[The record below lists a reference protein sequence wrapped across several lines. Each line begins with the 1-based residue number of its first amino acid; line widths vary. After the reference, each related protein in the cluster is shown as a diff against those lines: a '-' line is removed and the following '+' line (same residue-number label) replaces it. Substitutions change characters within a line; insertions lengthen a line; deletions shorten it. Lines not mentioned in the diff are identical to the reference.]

1 MKSAETEEHVSG
13 LEELGQ
19 EEIEELSF
27 VPSAVSEPRWVL
39 HMCDNKCR
47 EEGFKCFQLAAMSQK
62 EEQLTRTTCARNV
75 TTKGSIDKVND
86 Q

>member
-1 MKSAETEEHVSG
+1 MQDHVSG
-13 LEELGQ
+13 QQGFEELGQ

-27 VPSAVSEPRWVL
+27 VPGAVSEPRWVL

-47 EEGFKCFQLAAMSQK
+47 EEGFKFFQLAAMSQK
-62 EEQLTRTTCARNV
+62 EEQLTRTTCGRNV